1 MGIGIPRSQSRIGM
15 FNLPLKVSSAG
26 SVHPAVPNVLSN
38 GPG

>member
-26 SVHPAVPNVLSN
+26 SVYPGIPKPLSN
-38 GPG
+38 GLG